1 MFNFITFGS
10 SHLPDY
16 NVNAMS
22 VMLLIEDRPTLMADE
37 ELGIGGRFAFEYF
50 TEAEAE
56 EMKAKYGM
64 KLYTRE
70 ELLELRH
77 D

>member
-1 MFNFITFGS
+1 MTFITFGS
-10 SHLPDY
+10 DHLPDY
-16 NVNAMS
+16 NINPRG
-22 VMLLIEDRPTLMADE
+22 VMLLIEDRATLMADE

-50 TEAEAE
+50 TEADAE
-56 EMKAKYGM
+56 KMKAKYGM

-70 ELLELRH
+70 ELLELKH